1 VSVKEIYLYP
11 LEDGDMQVTTTS
23 HGISEYV
30 HALGKHLNS
39 IPHCYGHP
47 NMKAMVTVS
56 LDWLLALETE
66 YCWRVNYRDL
76 HGGIYQATYT
86 LNRWAESE
94 ESLGYPTRFE
104 RVLDDTL

>member
-1 VSVKEIYLYP
+1 MSVKEIHIYP
-11 LEDGDMQVTTTS
+11 LEGGDMQVATTS

-30 HALGKHLNS
+30 QALGRHLNS
-39 IPHCYGHP
+39 IPHCYGHS
-47 NMKAMVTVS
+47 NMRKMVTKS

-66 YCWRVNYRDL
+66 YCWRVNYTDL

-86 LNRWAESE
+86 RRGWAERE
-94 ESLGYPTRFE
+94 QSLEYPTRFE